1 MSAKVLGLDLISD
14 VLKKINSKEACEGGI
29 KGAGRQ
35 EGTKLEHS
43 SGYAPKHGESKHG
56 ESWKVLS

>member
-29 KGAGRQ
+29 KGAWGERAGRQ
-35 EGTKLEHS
+35 KGTKLEHS
-43 SGYAPKHGESKHG
+43 VQAMLRSTGNRGNF
-56 ESWKVLS
+56 